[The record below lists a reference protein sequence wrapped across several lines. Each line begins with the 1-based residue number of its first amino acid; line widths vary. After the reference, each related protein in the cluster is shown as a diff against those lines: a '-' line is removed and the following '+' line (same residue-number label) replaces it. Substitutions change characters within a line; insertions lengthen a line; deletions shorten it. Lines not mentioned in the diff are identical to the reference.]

1 MDDEEKNL
9 FLPTIPQRTVPV
21 WIPTCDDDDDDDY
34 DDDGAGVDSNLRS
47 NVFQSQFSVEGPKNQ
62 HSSIVHDFKDLEKLP
77 HPHINTLVTVCVKIF
92 DRPENRKLLIREI
105 L

>member
-1 MDDEEKNL
+1 MDDEEKYL

-21 WIPTCDDDDDDDY
+21 WIPTCDDDDDDDDY

-62 HSSIVHDFKDLEKLP
+62 HSSIVHDFKDLTRIL
-77 HPHINTLVTVCVKIF
+77 TLSLQSASKS
-92 DRPENRKLLIREI
+92 LIA
-105 L
+105 LKTDDS